1 MSEATVA
8 SAAVIGCI
16 RRLRLARA
24 QAGES
29 ANPRRGVE
37 GLGFASRSLLPP
49 PAELGCSRV
58 RPLIMGPNRKHPT
71 WTWGR
76 DGEGGDEFR
85 RVSDPLPASLRD
97 ADLPHKGGGV
107 SSNQEVLRTI
117 CRPPCLD
124 KNRIACAFPRA
135 CAALG

>member
-8 SAAVIGCI
+8 SAAVIRCI
-16 RRLRLARA
+16 HKLRLARA

-37 GLGFASRSLLPP
+37 GLGFASGSLLPP

-76 DGEGGDEFR
+76 HGGGGDEFR
-85 RVSDPLPASLRD
+85 RVSDPP
-97 ADLPHKGGGV
+97 PGV
-107 SSNQEVLRTI
+107 APRR
-117 CRPPCLD
+117 RPPPQGGRCSRVTRTFYEPFAGPL
-124 KNRIACAFPRA
+124 
-135 CAALG
+135 ALTKTGSRVL